1 MEGRPRRLDALD
13 GVIKE
18 TFDRK
23 EGNFCV
29 AAKNWICAERAK
41 VSSVRYRDWLK
52 RVDPR
57 LREFYGQGQAEMVKK
72 RLAGDRF
79 REITGFIAYFLA
91 CIGDTQT
98 LNSQNLSPARRS
110 LEVVSN
116 IENKIHQT

>member
-1 MEGRPRRLDALD
+1 MDLRRASESEQRTVQGL
-13 GVIKE
+13 
-18 TFDRK
+18 
-23 EGNFCV
+23 
-29 AAKNWICAERAK
+29 AKN
-41 VSSVRYRDWLK
+41 
-52 RVDPR
+52 VDPR